1 MRTDS
6 KLSAPWARL
15 AGFEPIHRAPTG
27 TPGSRSLDAGA
38 HSKSGHV
45 DVARGLPPPALSK
58 WAELTKLFG
67 PASGIGLASRVIRD
81 QEIQLGKVNIFPSL
95 RRTKRDT
102 YSCSCSRRRR
112 DDGRAGAGKTV
123 RRCFQVGG
131 RFVSSK
137 NPARSLFGFRKRT
150 SNTAAMLR
158 SITSPDPQPSIAS
171 SSPRA
176 SDESRS
182 GGTGGP
188 ATSVI
193 TKVKPKTKRPNLYRV
208 LILND
213 DYTPMEFVV
222 HVLEKFFQK
231 DVEAATKIML
241 HVHHNGIGECGI
253 FTYEIAETKVT
264 QVMDFARKHQ
274 HPLQCVMEK
283 K

>member
-1 MRTDS
+1 VRAAGRELVEPARGKRS
-6 KLSAPWARL
+6 GGVRELAEGSCLQENLARL
-15 AGFEPIHRAPTG
+15 
-27 TPGSRSLDAGA
+27 S
-38 HSKSGHV
+38 
-45 DVARGLPPPALSK
+45 
-58 WAELTKLFG
+58 
-67 PASGIGLASRVIRD
+67 
-81 QEIQLGKVNIFPSL
+81 
-95 RRTKRDT
+95 
-102 YSCSCSRRRR
+102 
-112 DDGRAGAGKTV
+112 
-123 RRCFQVGG
+123 
-131 RFVSSK
+131 
-137 NPARSLFGFRKRT
+137 FGFRKRT

-158 SITSPDPQPSIAS
+158 LITSSDPQSVSIAS
-171 SSPRA
+171 SSPRMA
-176 SDESRS
+176 SDENRS

-241 HVHHNGIGECGI
+241 HVHHHGIGECGI